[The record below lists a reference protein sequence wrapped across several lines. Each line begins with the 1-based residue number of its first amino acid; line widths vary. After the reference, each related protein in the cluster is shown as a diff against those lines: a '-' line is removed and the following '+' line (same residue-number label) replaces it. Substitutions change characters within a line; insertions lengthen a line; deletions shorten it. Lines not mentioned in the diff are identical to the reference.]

1 MLDEAIARTLVERF
15 DAYRTTPEDAAEI
28 DALVTAFRTANAQ
41 CWPSAIR
48 NRVRVVTKN
57 QARKSAEQL
66 VRPASQPHSNRSAHR
81 RRSETADRIEAE
93 GQTTPADPRS
103 RRVCHRLILNS
114 ATSGVM
120 TIKVL
125 DSTSGRRGKPK
136 EAQALELYERVR
148 PRDVINALRQKT
160 PVADNSSNTVDP
172 LSNNG
177 TGRWRFI
184 GVYTRTPI
192 QVYPA
197 TNHTGDEVS
206 YVARWVTA
214 RGEPA
219 NFGEAATIYAS
230 HGSVRNVS
238 AAPTRRDH
246 QSRGVRQERRES
258 AHSPRSQA

>member
-1 MLDEAIARTLVERF
+1 MGADYIPEKDIKAACWMKRFARTLVEQP

-28 DALVTAFRTANAQ
+28 DALVTVFRTANAR

-57 QARKSAEQL
+57 QARKSAEQMI
-66 VRPASQPHSNRSAHR
+66 RPASQRIRTDPRIADVLKLQIGLKPKGKR
-81 RRSETADRIEAE
+81 RRQI
-93 GQTTPADPRS
+93 PAPES
-103 RRVCHRLILNS
+103 VPLLILNS

-238 AAPTRRDH
+238 ALARRDH
-246 QSRGVRQERRES
+246 RAV
-258 AHSPRSQA
+258 A